1 MALVNL
7 DTKLCDL
14 VINDPSVI
22 TVINRFN
29 IALGVG
35 DKSINTICKAKDIDI
50 DFFLTIL
57 NTFIN
62 EEYFPEKTLKSFS
75 AAKIINYLNK
85 TNDYYQRFQLPNIE
99 RHFDSLISR
108 SNSGNNNLELMRK
121 FFVEMKQELL
131 LRIEND
137 KTHWFPSII
146 ALESEISKIYCEEFN
161 IVYDKNE
168 NDMIEEKLS
177 DLKNMFV
184 IHLSGEYDINL
195 CHAVL
200 FAIISLEKDIKQ
212 NNRIRSRILKP
223 ITTAMQR
230 VSSNKTLS

>member
-1 MALVNL
+1 MALINPE
-7 DTKLCDL
+7 TKLCDV

-29 IALGVG
+29 ISLGVG
-35 DKSINTICKAKDIDI
+35 DKNVSEICLSKNIDT

-62 EEYFPEKTLKSFS
+62 EEYFPEKILKSFS
-75 AAKIINYLNK
+75 ANMIIDYLNK

-99 RHFDSLISR
+99 RHFDLLISR
-108 SNSGNNNLELMRK
+108 SNSNNNNLELMRK

-131 LRIEND
+131 SRIEND
-137 KTHWFPSII
+137 RNVWFPEIMS
-146 ALESEISKIYCEEFN
+146 LENEISTAHCDEFRMIYDES
-161 IVYDKNE
+161 E

-184 IHLSGEYDINL
+184 IHLNGEYDLNL

-200 FAIISLEKDIKQ
+200 FAIISFEKDINQ
-212 NNRIRSRILKP
+212 NNRIRNRILKP
-223 ITTAMQR
+223 VTKAMKKVTT
-230 VSSNKTLS
+230 SKSFK